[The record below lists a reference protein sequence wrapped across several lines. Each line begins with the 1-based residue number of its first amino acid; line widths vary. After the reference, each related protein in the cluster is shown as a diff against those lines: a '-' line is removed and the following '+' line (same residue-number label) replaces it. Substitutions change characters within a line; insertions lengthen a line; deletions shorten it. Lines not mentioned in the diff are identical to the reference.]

1 MKHKFLIKAND
12 DVLSFCDC
20 GNGYAAFPGQLGCPW
35 CGCGWLFSCAECR
48 RAYTFAKVVLVTEPW
63 EDLARAD
70 LKARTD
76 EEPGDDA
83 IREWIE
89 FMQGALEPLELGQIC
104 VYLDGSVIPVDK
116 KNVAFDGWFATH
128 DLSELPHAAA
138 MAEPALLDRML
149 GDVSYWEEREL
160 PDGD

>member
-1 MKHKFLIKAND
+1 
-12 DVLSFCDC
+12 
-20 GNGYAAFPGQLGCPW
+20 
-35 CGCGWLFSCAECR
+35 R

-76 EEPGDDA
+76 EEPDDDA

-89 FMQGALEPLELGQIC
+89 FMQEALEPLEVGQIC
-104 VYLDGSVIPVDK
+104 VYLDGSVIPVDE

-160 PDGD
+160 PDGDCTRTVPNQNCAGGISAGFARLPEPVHTPASH